1 MEKSEIA
8 KILEE
13 VRANPDVVEELREQ
27 DSPGTLE
34 EVAAVWTK
42 AAVSLGHSV
51 SEEEIS
57 AYIREAE
64 EEMRRKAQ
72 DTKDEIETLSEQEL
86 EDVAGGKGHSQCQ
99 VSYKDKENCWIADG
113 CDNVAVVYPGYKC
126 HKLFEGTCK
135 SFMG

>member
-1 MEKSEIA
+1 MEKNEIA

-13 VRANPDVVEELREQ
+13 VRANPDVVKELREQ

-42 AAVSLGHSV
+42 AAAGLGHSV
-51 SEEEIS
+51 SEEEILV
-57 AYIREAE
+57 YIKGTE

-72 DTKDEIETLSEQEL
+72 NTKDEIENLSEQEL

-99 VSYKDKENCWIADG
+99 FSYKDKENCWVTDA

-135 SFMG
+135 SVIG